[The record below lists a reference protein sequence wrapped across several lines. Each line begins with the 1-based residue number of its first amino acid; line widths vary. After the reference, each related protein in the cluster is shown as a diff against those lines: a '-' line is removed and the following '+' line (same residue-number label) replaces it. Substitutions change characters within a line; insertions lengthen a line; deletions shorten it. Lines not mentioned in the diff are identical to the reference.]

1 MSNQPPWLVT
11 PSREKRES
19 MNNQATDKPV
29 LVIPCSGIGKVHG
42 LISREAT
49 YLVTDEIAPGQTKTL
64 CLALLVKR
72 DAEAVAAIQNQH
84 CITIDGCPKACAEKN
99 VQMAGGC
106 AAKAVQVTEAFKKH
120 PGAKPGTAT
129 DLTDDGWAIARDV
142 AKTVADE
149 AARLHTRK
157 EAL

>member
-1 MSNQPPWLVT
+1 
-11 PSREKRES
+11 
-19 MNNQATDKPV
+19 MNTKANDKPV

-49 YLVTDEIAPGQTKTL
+49 YLVADELAPGQTDTL

-72 DAEAVAAIQNQH
+72 DAEAVAAIKSRY

-99 VQMAGGC
+99 VQMAGGQ

-120 PGAKPGTAT
+120 KGAKPGSAT
-129 DLTDDGWAIARDV
+129 DLTEEGWAIAREV
-142 AKTVADE
+142 AVEVADE
-149 AARLHTRK
+149 AVRLHAGK
-157 EAL
+157 GGVL

>member
-1 MSNQPPWLVT
+1 MD
-11 PSREKRES
+11 K
-19 MNNQATDKPV
+19 QANDKPV

-49 YLVTDEIAPGQTKTL
+49 YLVTDELAPGRTDTL
-64 CLALLVKR
+64 CLGLLVKR
-72 DAEAVAAIQNQH
+72 DAEAVEAIKSQY

-106 AAKAVQVTEAFKKH
+106 DTKAVQVAEAFKNH
-120 PGAKPGTAT
+120 RGAKPGTAT
-129 DLTDDGWAIARDV
+129 DLTEDGWAIARDV

-149 AARLHTRK
+149 AARMRGEK
-157 EAL
+157 EVL

>member
-1 MSNQPPWLVT
+1 MS
-11 PSREKRES
+11 E
-19 MNNQATDKPV
+19 QANDKPV

-49 YLVTDEIAPGQTKTL
+49 YLVADEMAPKETDTL

-72 DAEAVAAIQNQH
+72 DPEAVEAIKNQH

-99 VQMAGGC
+99 VEMAGGH

-120 PGAKPGTAT
+120 KGAKPGTAT
-129 DLTDDGWAIARDV
+129 DLTEDGWAIARDV
-142 AKTVADE
+142 AQEVADE
-149 AARLHTRK
+149 AARLRR
-157 EAL
+157 EREVL

>member
-1 MSNQPPWLVT
+1 
-11 PSREKRES
+11 
-19 MNNQATDKPV
+19 MNSPANDKPV

-42 LISREAT
+42 LITREAT
-49 YLVTDEIAPGQTKTL
+49 YLVADEMAPGQTDTL

-72 DAEAVAAIQNQH
+72 DPEALAAIKSQY

-120 PGAKPGTAT
+120 HGAKPGSAT
-129 DLTDDGWAIARDV
+129 DLTEDGWAIARDV

-149 AARLHTRK
+149 ALRLHTGK
-157 EAL
+157 EVL

>member
-1 MSNQPPWLVT
+1 MT
-11 PSREKRES
+11 E
-19 MNNQATDKPV
+19 QANDKPV

-49 YLVTDEIAPGQTKTL
+49 YLVADEMAPKETDTL

-72 DAEAVAAIQNQH
+72 DPEAVEAVKTQH

-99 VQMAGGC
+99 VEMAGGH

-120 PGAKPGTAT
+120 KGAKPGTAT
-129 DLTDDGWAIARDV
+129 DLTEDGWVIARDV
-142 AKTVADE
+142 AQEVTEE
-149 AARLHTRK
+149 AVRLCRERK
-157 EAL
+157 VQ